1 MTVELTELVQG
12 DSYEWDVTITHGE
25 DSVDISG
32 WKMSCTIKR
41 ALTDTDADALLKVD
55 YTFPNDENSAI
66 GKGTF
71 TLPATSTELVPCGKN
86 YWMDMQVVMTDRS
99 PVGVKTLFIKKI
111 NVIADVTNRIPT

>member
-12 DSYEWDVTITHGE
+12 DSYDWNVTITNGD

-32 WKMSCTIKR
+32 WKISCTIKR

-55 YTFPNDENSAI
+55 YTFPNDAQSVLGRGI
-66 GKGTF
+66 F
-71 TLPATSTELVPCGKN
+71 TLPATDTADVPIGKN
-86 YWMDMQVVMTDRS
+86 YWMDMQLVMTDRS

-111 NVIADVTNRIPT
+111 NIIADVTNRIPT

>member
-25 DSVDISG
+25 DAVDISG

-55 YTFPNDENSAI
+55 YTFPTDAQSAL
-66 GKGTF
+66 GLGTF
-71 TLPATSTELVPCGKN
+71 TLPAADTELVLSGKN
-86 YWMDMQVVMTDRS
+86 YWMDMQIVMTDRT

-111 NVIADVTNRIPT
+111 NVIADVTNRVPA